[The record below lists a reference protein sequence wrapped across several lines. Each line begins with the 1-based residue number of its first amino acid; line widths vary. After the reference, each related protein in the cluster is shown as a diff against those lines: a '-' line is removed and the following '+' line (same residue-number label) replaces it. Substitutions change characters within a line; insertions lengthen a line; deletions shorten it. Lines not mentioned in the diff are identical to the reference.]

1 MLYFSFKQTRIHGD
15 YCAEYEKVETTT
27 GSPFLTWACSLESQH
42 QSEPLEDSLW

>member
-1 MLYFSFKQTRIHGD
+1 MLYFSFKQTRIHG
-15 YCAEYEKVETTT
+15 EYEKVETTT